1 MRNTPIQPRADRKI
15 CTCAVPTLRSCTD
28 DEICG
33 AHPEARP
40 AGLPP
45 LTTFNSVKLHC
56 MYTVYSGMQEWVI
69 QIPSIPILVSVLFPS
84 LHLKYFR
91 IKFWLLVV
99 LENHKATKST
109 CKSYLILTHDFS
121 CMYMIVRMYMWEP
134 YRNQSDFQKG
144 HLPHVCFMVHIIQFQ
159 SDPQE

>member
-45 LTTFNSVKLHC
+45 LTTFNSVKLHL
-56 MYTVYSGMQEWVI
+56 T
-69 QIPSIPILVSVLFPS
+69 LVAESDG
-84 LHLKYFR
+84 
-91 IKFWLLVV
+91 
-99 LENHKATKST
+99 AG
-109 CKSYLILTHDFS
+109 LTYIGGS
-121 CMYMIVRMYMWEP
+121 PGRQWQ
-134 YRNQSDFQKG
+134 R
-144 HLPHVCFMVHIIQFQ
+144 
-159 SDPQE
+159 